1 MGFSSYGGVFETQRQ
16 QRRIREMK
24 LAKQE
29 LSYKTSHDRID
40 NFVSIKK
47 PVKNRYI
54 DYKGLMAIAL
64 ITYIMYEI
72 VMMF

>member
-1 MGFSSYGGVFETQRQ
+1 MGISAYGGVFETHRL
-16 QRRIREMK
+16 QRRVREMK
-24 LAKQE
+24 LVKQE
-29 LSYKTSHDRID
+29 LNYKYVTDLKED
-40 NFVSIKK
+40 YVSIKK
-47 PVKNRYI
+47 PVKTRYI